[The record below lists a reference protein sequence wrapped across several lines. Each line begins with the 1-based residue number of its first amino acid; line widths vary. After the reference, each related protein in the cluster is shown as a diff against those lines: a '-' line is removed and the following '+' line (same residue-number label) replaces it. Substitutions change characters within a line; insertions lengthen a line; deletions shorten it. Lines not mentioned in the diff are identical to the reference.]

1 MIQST
6 TLNLINFAKGLT
18 KKLFNSHV
26 LKVCFVQKK
35 RYVFILYHIV
45 MSSRIRESVH
55 LNPE

>member
-35 RYVFILYHIV
+35 KVCF
-45 MSSRIRESVH
+45 H
-55 LNPE
+55 LIPHYNVI